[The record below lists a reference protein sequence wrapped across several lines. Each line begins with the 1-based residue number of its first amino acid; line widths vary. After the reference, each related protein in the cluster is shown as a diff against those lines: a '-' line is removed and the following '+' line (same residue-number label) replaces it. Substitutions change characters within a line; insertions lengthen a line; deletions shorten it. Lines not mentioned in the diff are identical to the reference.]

1 MRPWFGLGPNDG
13 RKFQAA
19 AEKLCAEQ
27 LSALLCGSSDQAISV
42 TQGFVGFDL
51 TSNVLIQP
59 NNALVGQMIE
69 AGNRGQDVR
78 GRAARSQSR
87 QDGIKRFLIA
97 HVTRRPAAD
106 RHGHYG
112 AELNERR

>member
-1 MRPWFGLGPNDG
+1 MPSTVRLHRVFATSPE
-13 RKFQAA
+13 KF
-19 AEKLCAEQ
+19 CAEQ
-27 LSALLCGSSDQAISV
+27 LSTLLCGSSDQAISA
-42 TQGFVGFDL
+42 TQGLVGFDL

-69 AGNRGQDVR
+69 AGGRGRDIR

-87 QDGIKRFLIA
+87 EDDIKRFLIA